1 MFPRV
6 HAWVHCCLLFT
17 PLPSLRSLNIT
28 FLKSIATPMTPNS
41 FLSFRPGDDVAQDVA
56 HRTME
61 ACIKD
66 IRKWMI
72 DGRLLLNDTK
82 TEFLAIGTRQQL
94 SKLRSSSIEVGNQK
108 IDRSSSVRNLGVMLD
123 ESLGMNSH
131 INQICKASF
140 YHIHNIR
147 RISKYL
153 SKECRQSL
161 VHAYLT
167 SRLDYCNSLLYGLP
181 KYQLPKLQRIQN
193 MAARLITD
201 TMKFDHIKP
210 VLYNLH
216 WLPVN
221 YRIQFKILMI
231 TFKAIHG
238 MAPRYLSNLICIRSS
253 SRYSLRNNDRMFLER
268 PKGVMR
274 TTLGAGSFHA
284 SAPALWNSLPTHIR
298 TIDSLAL
305 FKKSLKTY
313 LFKLAF

>member
-1 MFPRV
+1 M
-6 HAWVHCCLLFT
+6 LLCQ
-17 PLPSLRSLNIT
+17 LAN
-28 FLKSIATPMTPNS
+28 
-41 FLSFRPGDDVAQDVA
+41 FRPVSNLQY
-56 HRTME
+56 
-61 ACIKD
+61 I
-66 IRKWMI
+66 
-72 DGRLLLNDTK
+72 
-82 TEFLAIGTRQQL
+82 
-94 SKLRSSSIEVGNQK
+94 SKLTEKAVFIQTHGQMVTHN
-108 IDRSSSVRNLGVMLD
+108 IDRSSSVRNLSVMLD
-123 ESLGMNSH
+123 ESLEMN
-131 INQICKASF
+131 
-140 YHIHNIR
+140 R

-161 VHAYLT
+161 VHAYVT
-167 SRLDYCNSLLYGLP
+167 SRLDYCNSILYGLP
-181 KYQLPKLQRIQN
+181 KYQLSKLQRIQN

-238 MAPRYLSNLICIRSS
+238 MAPSYLSNLICIRSS
-253 SRYSLRNNDRMFLER
+253 SRYSLRNNDTIFLER

-274 TTLGAGSFHA
+274 TTLGARSFHA
-284 SAPALWNSLPTHIR
+284 SAPALWNSLPAHIR

-313 LFKLAF
+313 LFKQAF

>member
-1 MFPRV
+1 M
-6 HAWVHCCLLFT
+6 LLCQ
-17 PLPSLRSLNIT
+17 LAN
-28 FLKSIATPMTPNS
+28 
-41 FLSFRPGDDVAQDVA
+41 FRPVSNLQY
-56 HRTME
+56 
-61 ACIKD
+61 I
-66 IRKWMI
+66 
-72 DGRLLLNDTK
+72 
-82 TEFLAIGTRQQL
+82 
-94 SKLRSSSIEVGNQK
+94 SKLTEKAVFIQTHGQMVTHN
-108 IDRSSSVRNLGVMLD
+108 IDRSSSVRNLSVMLD
-123 ESLGMNSH
+123 ESLEMN
-131 INQICKASF
+131 
-140 YHIHNIR
+140 R

-161 VHAYLT
+161 VHAYVT
-167 SRLDYCNSLLYGLP
+167 SRLDYCNSILYGLP
-181 KYQLPKLQRIQN
+181 KYQLSKLQRIQN

-238 MAPRYLSNLICIRSS
+238 MAPSYLSNLICIRSS
-253 SRYSLRNNDRMFLER
+253 SRYSLRNNDTIFLEC

-274 TTLGAGSFHA
+274 TTLGVRSFHA
-284 SAPALWNSLPTHIR
+284 SAPALWNSLPAHIR

-313 LFKLAF
+313 LFKQAF